1 MASGYTQQDIAKM
14 AAEIESL
21 RSQLAAKEEVVSNL
35 ESEVVELESN
45 IASLESNVTSL
56 ESNVTSL
63 ESNITSLESNITS
76 LETNVTTLETDVT
89 KLESHISKLEYEL
102 TWLRKKL
109 FGKMSERFIN
119 TDPDSRQLDIF
130 GEQLSDN
137 EREELER
144 AAAQEQELITR
155 TVTANKPRTP
165 RKDISFE
172 NLRIEETTIEPEGI
186 NFEEYV
192 CIGTEETN
200 RLAYKPAE
208 FFVKRTIRKKYAL
221 KNQLTELE
229 DEEEKRPSVV
239 IAPLPDSPI
248 HKCMTDTSLLTEIII
263 QKYLYHL
270 PFHRQI
276 ARFGD
281 LGVRISSSTVGDWFS
296 QSCEL
301 LRPLY
306 DHLRRRVLS
315 TDYIQVD
322 ESTLPVIDN
331 EKRRAVKGYL
341 WVVRNPDNGEVFFHY
356 DRGSRSEKTAL
367 TLLHGFNGAI
377 QSDGY
382 QVYKRFE
389 ALDGKLM
396 LGCWAHARRKFD
408 EALAENKKLAT
419 EALLQIQSLYAIE
432 READETGATPEQRR
446 ELRRTKAYPVLVTF
460 EKWLYDNY
468 TTLLPQSRTAKAI
481 SYTYSIFP
489 KLSRYHLNGR
499 YRIDNNLVEN
509 AIRPLAIGRKNYLFC
524 GNSDAAIRAAIV
536 YSLIGSCKAAGVNP
550 AEWLEDVLSK
560 IYSYTKE
567 NRNLE
572 ELLPHSWKK

>member
-1 MASGYTQQDIAKM
+1 MTSGYTQQEVEKM

-21 RSQLAAKEEVVSNL
+21 RNQLAAKEEVVS
-35 ESEVVELESN
+35 
-45 IASLESNVTSL
+45 SLESDVVEL

-63 ESNITSLESNITS
+63 ESNITSLESNI
-76 LETNVTTLETDVT
+76 TTLETDVT

-119 TDPDSRQLDIF
+119 SDPDSRQLDIF
-130 GEQLSDN
+130 GEQLSDK
-137 EREELER
+137 EKEELEK
-144 AAAQEQELITR
+144 AASQEQKLIASTL
-155 TVTANKPRTP
+155 TTKTSRTP
-165 RKDISFE
+165 RKDISLE
-172 NLRIEETTIEPEGI
+172 NLRVEETVIDPEGI
-186 NFEEYV
+186 NPEEYV
-192 CIGTEETN
+192 CIGSDVTN
-200 RLAYKPAE
+200 KLAYKPAE
-208 FFVKRTIRKKYAL
+208 FYVKRIIRRKFAL
-221 KNQLTELE
+221 KNQSEQQSE
-229 DEEEKRPSVV
+229 GKERPTIL
-239 IAPLPDSPI
+239 IASLPESPI
-248 HKCMTDTSLLTEIII
+248 HKCMADTSLLTEIII
-263 QKYLYHL
+263 QKYLYHI

-276 ARFGD
+276 ARFTD

-322 ESTLPVIDN
+322 ESTIPVIDN
-331 EKRRAVKGYL
+331 EKKRAVKGYL

-356 DRGSRSEKTAL
+356 DRGSRSEKTAML
-367 TLLHGFNGAI
+367 LLHGFKGAI

-389 ALDGKLM
+389 ALEGKLM

-408 EALAENKKLAT
+408 EALAENKKLAN
-419 EALLQIQSLYAIE
+419 EALLQIQSLYAVE
-432 READETGATPEQRR
+432 READETGATPEQRK
-446 ELRRTKAYPVLVTF
+446 ELRRTKAYPILVTF

-468 TTLLPQSRTAKAI
+468 KALLPQSRTAKAI
-481 SYTYSIFP
+481 SYTYSLFP
-489 KLSRYHLNGR
+489 KLSRYHLDGR

-524 GNSDAAIRAAIV
+524 GNGEAAIRAAV
-536 YSLIGSCKAAGVNP
+536 MYSLLGSCKAAGVNP
-550 AEWLEDVLSK
+550 TEWLEDVISR
-560 IYSYTKE
+560 IYSYSNGKG
-567 NRNLE
+567 NLE
-572 ELLPHSWKK
+572 ELLPRLWRKSQTCAK

>member
-35 ESEVVELESN
+35 ESEVVKLESN
-45 IASLESNVTSL
+45 ITNL

-119 TDPDSRQLDIF
+119 SDPDSRQLDIF

-144 AAAQEQELITR
+144 AASQEQGLITR

-248 HKCMTDTSLLTEIII
+248 HKCMADTSLLTEIII

-281 LGVRISSSTVGDWFS
+281 LGVRISSSTVGDLFS

-524 GNSDAAIRAAIV
+524 GNSDAAIRAAMV
-536 YSLIGSCKAAGVNP
+536 YSLLGSCKAAGINP

>member
-35 ESEVVELESN
+35 ESEVVKLES
-45 IASLESNVTSL
+45 
-56 ESNVTSL
+56 
-63 ESNITSLESNITS
+63 
-76 LETNVTTLETDVT
+76 NVTTLETDVT

-130 GEQLSDN
+130 GEQHSDN

-192 CIGTEETN
+192 CIGAEETN

-248 HKCMTDTSLLTEIII
+248 HKCMADTSLLTEIII

-524 GNSDAAIRAAIV
+524 GNSDAAIRAAMV
-536 YSLIGSCKAAGVNP
+536 YSLLGSCKAAGINP

>member
-1 MASGYTQQDIAKM
+1 MAIGYTQQEIERM
-14 AAEIESL
+14 TAEIESL

-35 ESEVVELESN
+35 ESDVVK
-45 IASLESNVTSL
+45 LESNVS
-56 ESNVTSL
+56 SL
-63 ESNITSLESNITS
+63 ESNIT
-76 LETNVTTLETDVT
+76 
-89 KLESHISKLEYEL
+89 KLESTVSKLENEL
-102 TWLRKKL
+102 TWLRKRL

-119 TDPDSRQLDIF
+119 SDPDSRQLDIF
-130 GEQLSDN
+130 GEQLSDS

-144 AAAQEQELITR
+144 AAKQEQELITR
-155 TVTANKPRTP
+155 TITASKPRTP
-165 RKDISFE
+165 RKDVSFE

-186 NFEEYV
+186 DFEEYV

-208 FFVKRTIRKKYAL
+208 FYVKRTIRKKYAL
-221 KNQLTELE
+221 KNQLTEL
-229 DEEEKRPSVV
+229 DNEEEKRPSVV
-239 IAPLPDSPI
+239 IAPLSDSPI
-248 HKCMTDTSLLTEIII
+248 HKCMADTTLLTEIII

-315 TDYIQVD
+315 SDYIQVD

-367 TLLHGFNGAI
+367 VLLHGFNGAI

-389 ALDGKLM
+389 TLDGKLM

-419 EALLQIQSLYAIE
+419 EALLQIQSLYAVE

-446 ELRRTKAYPVLVTF
+446 ELRRAKAYPILVTF

-524 GNSDAAIRAAIV
+524 GNSDAAIRASMV
-536 YSLIGSCKAAGVNP
+536 YSLLGSCKAAGINP
-550 AEWLEDVLSK
+550 SEWLEDILSK
-560 IYSYTKE
+560 IYSYTKA

-572 ELLPHSWKK
+572 ELLPHLWKK

>member
-1 MASGYTQQDIAKM
+1 MTSGYTQQDIERM

-21 RSQLAAKEEVVSNL
+21 RSQLAAKEEVVSTL
-35 ESEVVELESN
+35 ESDVVK
-45 IASLESNVTSL
+45 LESNVS
-56 ESNVTSL
+56 SL
-63 ESNITSLESNITS
+63 ESNITSLESDITNLESNIT
-76 LETNVTTLETDVT
+76 
-89 KLESHISKLEYEL
+89 KLEYEL

-119 TDPDSRQLDIF
+119 SDPDTRQLDIF

-144 AAAQEQELITR
+144 AAKQEQELITR
-155 TVTANKPRTP
+155 TITVSKPRTP
-165 RKDISFE
+165 RKDVSFE
-172 NLRIEETTIEPEGI
+172 NLRVEETTIEPEGI
-186 NFEEYV
+186 DFEEYV

-208 FFVKRTIRKKYAL
+208 FYVKRTIRKKYAL
-221 KNQLTELE
+221 KSLSMELDVE
-229 DEEEKRPSVV
+229 QKVKPAIV

-248 HKCMTDTSLLTEIII
+248 HKCMADTSLLTEIII

-331 EKRRAVKGYL
+331 EKKRAVKGYL

-367 TLLHGFNGAI
+367 VLLHGFNGAI

-419 EALLQIQSLYAIE
+419 EALLQIQSLYAVE
-432 READETGATPEQRR
+432 READEMGATTEQRR
-446 ELRRTKAYPVLVTF
+446 ELRRSKAYPILVTF
-460 EKWLYDNY
+460 EKWLYENY
-468 TTLLPQSRTAKAI
+468 KALLPQSRTAKAI

-489 KLSRYHLNGR
+489 KLSRYHLDGR

-524 GNSDAAIRAAIV
+524 GNSDAAIRAAMV
-536 YSLIGSCKAAGVNP
+536 YSLLGSCKAAGVNP
-550 AEWLEDVLSK
+550 TEWLEDVLSK
-560 IYSYTKE
+560 IYSYSKE
-567 NRNLE
+567 RRNLE
-572 ELLPHSWKK
+572 ELLPHLWKK

>member
-1 MASGYTQQDIAKM
+1 MTSGYTQQEIEKM

-21 RSQLAAKEEVVSNL
+21 RNQLAAKEEVVS
-35 ESEVVELESN
+35 
-45 IASLESNVTSL
+45 SLESDVVEL

-63 ESNITSLESNITS
+63 ESNITSLESNI
-76 LETNVTTLETDVT
+76 TTLETDVT

-119 TDPDSRQLDIF
+119 SDPDSRQLDIF
-130 GEQLSDN
+130 GEQLSDK
-137 EREELER
+137 EKEELEK
-144 AAAQEQELITR
+144 AASQEQKLIASTL
-155 TVTANKPRTP
+155 TTKTSRTP
-165 RKDISFE
+165 RKDISLE
-172 NLRIEETTIEPEGI
+172 NLRVEETVIDPEGI
-186 NFEEYV
+186 NPEEYV
-192 CIGTEETN
+192 CIGSDVTN
-200 RLAYKPAE
+200 KLAYKPAE
-208 FFVKRTIRKKYAL
+208 FYVKRIIRRKFAL
-221 KNQLTELE
+221 KNQSEQQSE
-229 DEEEKRPSVV
+229 GKERPTIL
-239 IAPLPDSPI
+239 IASLPESPI
-248 HKCMTDTSLLTEIII
+248 HKCMADTSLLTEIII
-263 QKYLYHL
+263 QKYLYHI

-276 ARFGD
+276 ARFTD

-322 ESTLPVIDN
+322 ESTIPVIDN
-331 EKRRAVKGYL
+331 EKKRAVKGYL

-356 DRGSRSEKTAL
+356 DRGSRSEKTAML
-367 TLLHGFNGAI
+367 LLHGFKGAI

-389 ALDGKLM
+389 ALEGKLM

-524 GNSDAAIRAAIV
+524 GNSDAAIRAAMV
-536 YSLIGSCKAAGVNP
+536 YSLLGSCKAAGINP

>member
-1 MASGYTQQDIAKM
+1 M

-21 RSQLAAKEEVVSNL
+21 RSQLAAKEEVVSTL
-35 ESEVVELESN
+35 ESEVVK
-45 IASLESNVTSL
+45 
-56 ESNVTSL
+56 L
-63 ESNITSLESNITS
+63 ESNITNLESNI
-76 LETNVTTLETDVT
+76 TTLETDVT

-119 TDPDSRQLDIF
+119 SDPDSRQLDIF

-144 AAAQEQELITR
+144 AATQEQELITR

-172 NLRIEETTIEPEGI
+172 GLRVEETTIEPEGI

-192 CIGTEETN
+192 CIGAEETN

-229 DEEEKRPSVV
+229 DEREKRPSVV

-248 HKCMTDTSLLTEIII
+248 HKCMADTTLLTEIII

-341 WVVRNPDNGEVFFHY
+341 WVVRNPDSGEVFFHY

-382 QVYKRFE
+382 QVYNRFE
-389 ALDGKLM
+389 VLDGKLM

-432 READETGATPEQRR
+432 READEMGATVEQRG
-446 ELRRTKAYPVLVTF
+446 ELRRTKAYPLLVIF

-499 YRIDNNLVEN
+499 YRLDNNLVEN

-567 NRNLE
+567 NRNME
-572 ELLPHSWKK
+572 ELLPHLWKK

>member
-1 MASGYTQQDIAKM
+1 MTSGYTQQDIERM

-21 RSQLAAKEEVVSNL
+21 RSQLAAKEEVVSTL
-35 ESEVVELESN
+35 ESDVVK
-45 IASLESNVTSL
+45 LESNVS
-56 ESNVTSL
+56 SL
-63 ESNITSLESNITS
+63 ESNITSLESDITNLESNIT
-76 LETNVTTLETDVT
+76 
-89 KLESHISKLEYEL
+89 KLEYEL

-119 TDPDSRQLDIF
+119 SDPDTRQLDIF

-144 AAAQEQELITR
+144 AAKQEQELITR
-155 TVTANKPRTP
+155 TITVSKPRTP
-165 RKDISFE
+165 RKDVSFE
-172 NLRIEETTIEPEGI
+172 NLRVEETTIEPEGI
-186 NFEEYV
+186 DFEEYV

-208 FFVKRTIRKKYAL
+208 FYVKRTIRKKYAL
-221 KNQLTELE
+221 KSLSMELDVE
-229 DEEEKRPSVV
+229 QKVKPAIV

-248 HKCMTDTSLLTEIII
+248 HKCMADTSLLTEIII

-331 EKRRAVKGYL
+331 EKKRAVKGYL

-367 TLLHGFNGAI
+367 VLLHGFNGAI

-419 EALLQIQSLYAIE
+419 EALLQIQSLYAVE
-432 READETGATPEQRR
+432 READEMGATTEQRR
-446 ELRRTKAYPVLVTF
+446 ELRRSKAYPILVTF
-460 EKWLYDNY
+460 EKWLYENY
-468 TTLLPQSRTAKAI
+468 KALLPQSRTAKAI

-489 KLSRYHLNGR
+489 KLSRYHIDGR

-524 GNSDAAIRAAIV
+524 GNSDAAIRAAMV
-536 YSLIGSCKAAGVNP
+536 YSLLGSCKAAGVNP
-550 AEWLEDVLSK
+550 TEWLEDVLSK
-560 IYSYTKE
+560 IYSYSKE
-567 NRNLE
+567 RRNLE
-572 ELLPHSWKK
+572 ELLPHLWKK

>member
-1 MASGYTQQDIAKM
+1 MASGYTQQDIEKM

-21 RSQLAAKEEVVSNL
+21 RSQLAAKEEVVSTL

-45 IASLESNVTSL
+45 ITN
-56 ESNVTSL
+56 L
-63 ESNITSLESNITS
+63 ESNITSLESNI
-76 LETNVTTLETDVT
+76 TTLETDVT

-109 FGKMSERFIN
+109 FGKMSERFISS
-119 TDPDSRQLDIF
+119 DPDSRQLDIF
-130 GEQLSDN
+130 GDQLSDK

-144 AAAQEQELITR
+144 AAAQEQKLIT
-155 TVTANKPRTP
+155 TTLTTKTSRTP
-165 RKDISFE
+165 RKDISLE
-172 NLRIEETTIEPEGI
+172 NLRVEETVIDPEGI
-186 NFEEYV
+186 NYEEYV
-192 CIGTEETN
+192 CIGSEVTN
-200 RLAYKPAE
+200 KLAYKPAE
-208 FFVKRTIRKKYAL
+208 FYVKRIIRRKFAL
-221 KNQLTELE
+221 KNQSEQQNE
-229 DEEEKRPSVV
+229 GKERPTIL
-239 IAPLPDSPI
+239 IASLPESPI
-248 HKCMTDTSLLTEIII
+248 HKCMAETSLLTEIII
-263 QKYLYHL
+263 QKYLYHI

-276 ARFGD
+276 ARFAD
-281 LGVRISSSTVGDWFS
+281 LGVRISSSTMGDWFS

-301 LRPLY
+301 LKPLY

-356 DRGSRSEKTAL
+356 DRGSRSEKTAMM
-367 TLLHGFNGAI
+367 LLHDFKGAI

-432 READETGATPEQRR
+432 READEMGATPEQRR
-446 ELRRTKAYPVLVTF
+446 ELRRTKAYPILVTF
-460 EKWLYDNY
+460 EKWLFENY
-468 TTLLPQSRTAKAI
+468 KTLLPQSRTAKAI
-481 SYTYSIFP
+481 SYTYSLFP
-489 KLSRYHLNGR
+489 KLSRYHLDGR

-524 GNSDAAIRAAIV
+524 GNSEAATRAAV
-536 YSLIGSCKAAGVNP
+536 MYSLLGSCKAAGVNP
-550 AEWLEDVLSK
+550 TEWLEDVLSK
-560 IYSYTKE
+560 MYSYSKGKG
-567 NRNLE
+567 NLE
-572 ELLPHSWKK
+572 ILLPHLWRKSQTCVK

>member
-1 MASGYTQQDIAKM
+1 M

-21 RSQLAAKEEVVSNL
+21 RSQLAAKEEVVSTL

-45 IASLESNVTSL
+45 ITN
-56 ESNVTSL
+56 L
-63 ESNITSLESNITS
+63 ESNITSLESNI
-76 LETNVTTLETDVT
+76 TTLETDVT

-109 FGKMSERFIN
+109 FGKMSERFISS
-119 TDPDSRQLDIF
+119 DPDSRQLDIF
-130 GEQLSDN
+130 GDQLSDK

-144 AAAQEQELITR
+144 AAAQEQKLIT
-155 TVTANKPRTP
+155 TTLTTKTSRTP
-165 RKDISFE
+165 RKDISLE
-172 NLRIEETTIEPEGI
+172 NLRVEETVIDPEGI
-186 NFEEYV
+186 NYEEYV
-192 CIGTEETN
+192 CIGSEVTN
-200 RLAYKPAE
+200 KLAYKPAE
-208 FFVKRTIRKKYAL
+208 FYVKRIIRRKFAL
-221 KNQLTELE
+221 KNQSEQQNE
-229 DEEEKRPSVV
+229 GKERPTIL
-239 IAPLPDSPI
+239 IASLPESPI
-248 HKCMTDTSLLTEIII
+248 HKCMAETSLLTEIII
-263 QKYLYHL
+263 QKYLYHI

-276 ARFGD
+276 ARFAD
-281 LGVRISSSTVGDWFS
+281 LGVRISSSTMGDWFS

-301 LRPLY
+301 LKPLY

-356 DRGSRSEKTAL
+356 DRGSRSEKTAMM
-367 TLLHGFNGAI
+367 LLHDFKGAI

-432 READETGATPEQRR
+432 READEMGATPEQRR
-446 ELRRTKAYPVLVTF
+446 ELRRTKAYPILVTF
-460 EKWLYDNY
+460 EKWLFENY
-468 TTLLPQSRTAKAI
+468 KTLLPQSRTAKAI
-481 SYTYSIFP
+481 SYTYSLFP
-489 KLSRYHLNGR
+489 KLSRYHLDGR

-524 GNSDAAIRAAIV
+524 GNSEAATRAAV
-536 YSLIGSCKAAGVNP
+536 MYSLLGSCKAAGVNP
-550 AEWLEDVLSK
+550 TEWLEDVLSK
-560 IYSYTKE
+560 MYSYSKGKG
-567 NRNLE
+567 NLE
-572 ELLPHSWKK
+572 ILLPHLWRKSQTCVK

>member
-1 MASGYTQQDIAKM
+1 MTSGYTQQEIEKM

-21 RSQLAAKEEVVSNL
+21 RNQLAAKEEVVS
-35 ESEVVELESN
+35 
-45 IASLESNVTSL
+45 SLESDVVEL

-63 ESNITSLESNITS
+63 ESNITSLESNI
-76 LETNVTTLETDVT
+76 TTLETDVT

-119 TDPDSRQLDIF
+119 SDPDSRQLDIF
-130 GEQLSDN
+130 GEQLSDK
-137 EREELER
+137 EKEELEK
-144 AAAQEQELITR
+144 AASQEQKLIASTL
-155 TVTANKPRTP
+155 TTKTSRTP
-165 RKDISFE
+165 RKDISLE
-172 NLRIEETTIEPEGI
+172 NLRVEETVIDPEGI
-186 NFEEYV
+186 NPEEYV
-192 CIGTEETN
+192 CIGSDVTN
-200 RLAYKPAE
+200 KLAYKPAE
-208 FFVKRTIRKKYAL
+208 FYVKRIIRRKFAL
-221 KNQLTELE
+221 KNQSEQQSE
-229 DEEEKRPSVV
+229 GKERPTIL
-239 IAPLPDSPI
+239 IASLPESPI
-248 HKCMTDTSLLTEIII
+248 HKCMADTSLLTEIII
-263 QKYLYHL
+263 QKYLYHI

-276 ARFGD
+276 ARFTD

-322 ESTLPVIDN
+322 ESTIPVIDN
-331 EKRRAVKGYL
+331 EKKRAVKGYL

-356 DRGSRSEKTAL
+356 DRGSRSEKTAML
-367 TLLHGFNGAI
+367 LLHGFKGAI

-389 ALDGKLM
+389 ALEGKLM

-408 EALAENKKLAT
+408 EALAENKKLAN
-419 EALLQIQSLYAIE
+419 EALLQIQSLYAVE
-432 READETGATPEQRR
+432 RQADETGATPEQRK
-446 ELRRTKAYPVLVTF
+446 ELRRTKAYPILVTF

-468 TTLLPQSRTAKAI
+468 KALLPQSRTAKAI
-481 SYTYSIFP
+481 SYTYSLFP
-489 KLSRYHLNGR
+489 KLSRYHLDGR

-524 GNSDAAIRAAIV
+524 GNGEAAIRAAV
-536 YSLIGSCKAAGVNP
+536 MYSLLGSCKAAGVNP
-550 AEWLEDVLSK
+550 TEWLEDVISR
-560 IYSYTKE
+560 IYSYSNGKG
-567 NRNLE
+567 NLE
-572 ELLPHSWKK
+572 ELLPRLWRKSQTCAK

>member
-1 MASGYTQQDIAKM
+1 MTSGYTQQEIEKM

-21 RSQLAAKEEVVSNL
+21 RNQLAAKEEVVS
-35 ESEVVELESN
+35 
-45 IASLESNVTSL
+45 SLESDVVEL

-63 ESNITSLESNITS
+63 ESNITSLESNI
-76 LETNVTTLETDVT
+76 TTLETDVT

-119 TDPDSRQLDIF
+119 SDPDSRQLDIF
-130 GEQLSDN
+130 GEQLSDK
-137 EREELER
+137 EKEELEK
-144 AAAQEQELITR
+144 AASQEQKLIASTL
-155 TVTANKPRTP
+155 TTKTSRTP
-165 RKDISFE
+165 RKDISLE
-172 NLRIEETTIEPEGI
+172 NLRVEETVIDPEGI
-186 NFEEYV
+186 NPEEYV
-192 CIGTEETN
+192 CIGSDVTN
-200 RLAYKPAE
+200 KLAYKPAE
-208 FFVKRTIRKKYAL
+208 FYVKRIIRRKFAL
-221 KNQLTELE
+221 KNQSEQQSE
-229 DEEEKRPSVV
+229 GKERPTIL
-239 IAPLPDSPI
+239 IASLPESPI
-248 HKCMTDTSLLTEIII
+248 HKCMADTSLLTEIII
-263 QKYLYHL
+263 QKYLYHI

-276 ARFGD
+276 ARFTD

-322 ESTLPVIDN
+322 ESTIPVIDN
-331 EKRRAVKGYL
+331 EKKRAVKGYL

-356 DRGSRSEKTAL
+356 DRGSRSEKTAML
-367 TLLHGFNGAI
+367 LLHGFKGAI

-389 ALDGKLM
+389 ALEGKLM

-408 EALAENKKLAT
+408 EALAENKKLAN
-419 EALLQIQSLYAIE
+419 EALLQIQSLYAVE
-432 READETGATPEQRR
+432 READETGATPEQRK
-446 ELRRTKAYPVLVTF
+446 ELRRTKAYPILVTF

-468 TTLLPQSRTAKAI
+468 KALLPQSRTAKAI
-481 SYTYSIFP
+481 SYTYSLFP
-489 KLSRYHLNGR
+489 KLSRYHLDGR

-524 GNSDAAIRAAIV
+524 GNGEAAIRAAV
-536 YSLIGSCKAAGVNP
+536 KYSLLGSCKAAGVNP
-550 AEWLEDVLSK
+550 TEWLEDVISR
-560 IYSYTKE
+560 IYSYSNGKG
-567 NRNLE
+567 NLE
-572 ELLPHSWKK
+572 ELLPRLWRKSQTCAK

>member
-35 ESEVVELESN
+35 ESEVVKLESN
-45 IASLESNVTSL
+45 ITNL

-119 TDPDSRQLDIF
+119 SDPDSRQLDIF

-248 HKCMTDTSLLTEIII
+248 HKCMADTSLLTEIII

-524 GNSDAAIRAAIV
+524 GNSDAAIRAAMV
-536 YSLIGSCKAAGVNP
+536 YSLLGSCKAAGINP

>member
-1 MASGYTQQDIAKM
+1 M

-35 ESEVVELESN
+35 ESEVVKLESN
-45 IASLESNVTSL
+45 ITNL

-119 TDPDSRQLDIF
+119 SDPDSRQLDIF

-172 NLRIEETTIEPEGI
+172 GLRVEETTIEPEGI

-192 CIGTEETN
+192 CIGAEETN

-229 DEEEKRPSVV
+229 DEREKRPSVV

-248 HKCMTDTSLLTEIII
+248 HKCMADTSLLTEIII

-524 GNSDAAIRAAIV
+524 GNSDAAIRAAMV
-536 YSLIGSCKAAGVNP
+536 YSLLGSCKAAGINP

>member
-1 MASGYTQQDIAKM
+1 MTSGYTQQEIEKM

-21 RSQLAAKEEVVSNL
+21 RNQLAAKEEVVS
-35 ESEVVELESN
+35 
-45 IASLESNVTSL
+45 SLESDVVEL

-63 ESNITSLESNITS
+63 ESNITSLESNI
-76 LETNVTTLETDVT
+76 TTLETDVT

-144 AAAQEQELITR
+144 AATQEQELITR

-172 NLRIEETTIEPEGI
+172 GLRVEETTIEPEGI

-192 CIGTEETN
+192 CIGAEETN

-229 DEEEKRPSVV
+229 DEREKRPSVV

-248 HKCMTDTSLLTEIII
+248 HKCMADTTLLTEIII

-367 TLLHGFNGAI
+367 VLLHGFNGAI

-382 QVYKRFE
+382 QVYNRFE
-389 ALDGKLM
+389 VLDGKLM

-408 EALAENKKLAT
+408 EALVENKKLAT

-432 READETGATPEQRR
+432 READEMGATVEQRG
-446 ELRRTKAYPVLVTF
+446 ELRRTKAYPLLVTF

-499 YRIDNNLVEN
+499 YRLDNNLVEN

-524 GNSDAAIRAAIV
+524 GNSDAAIRAAMV

-567 NRNLE
+567 NRNIE
-572 ELLPHSWKK
+572 ELLPHLWKK

>member
-1 MASGYTQQDIAKM
+1 MTSGYTQQEIEKM

-21 RSQLAAKEEVVSNL
+21 RNQLAAKEEVVS
-35 ESEVVELESN
+35 
-45 IASLESNVTSL
+45 SLESDVVEL

-63 ESNITSLESNITS
+63 ESNITSLESNI
-76 LETNVTTLETDVT
+76 TTLETDVT

-119 TDPDSRQLDIF
+119 SDPDSRQLDIF
-130 GEQLSDN
+130 GEQLSDK
-137 EREELER
+137 EKEELEK
-144 AAAQEQELITR
+144 AASQEQKLIASTL
-155 TVTANKPRTP
+155 TTKTSRTP
-165 RKDISFE
+165 RKDISLE
-172 NLRIEETTIEPEGI
+172 NLRVEETVIDPEGI
-186 NFEEYV
+186 NPEEYV
-192 CIGTEETN
+192 CIGSDVTN
-200 RLAYKPAE
+200 KLAYKPAE
-208 FFVKRTIRKKYAL
+208 FYVKRIIRRKFAL
-221 KNQLTELE
+221 KNQSEQQSE
-229 DEEEKRPSVV
+229 GKERPTIL
-239 IAPLPDSPI
+239 IASLPESPI
-248 HKCMTDTSLLTEIII
+248 HKCMADTSLLTEIII
-263 QKYLYHL
+263 QKYLYHI

-276 ARFGD
+276 ARFTD

-322 ESTLPVIDN
+322 ESTIPVIDN
-331 EKRRAVKGYL
+331 EKKRTVKGYL

-356 DRGSRSEKTAL
+356 DRGSRSEKTAML
-367 TLLHGFNGAI
+367 LLHGFKGAI

-389 ALDGKLM
+389 ALEGKLM

-408 EALAENKKLAT
+408 EALAENKKLAN

-432 READETGATPEQRR
+432 READETGATPEQRK
-446 ELRRTKAYPVLVTF
+446 ELRRTKAYPILVTF

-468 TTLLPQSRTAKAI
+468 KALLPQSRTAKAI
-481 SYTYSIFP
+481 SYTYSLFP
-489 KLSRYHLNGR
+489 KLSRYHLDGR

-524 GNSDAAIRAAIV
+524 GNAEAAIRAAV
-536 YSLIGSCKAAGVNP
+536 MYSLLGSCKAAGVNP
-550 AEWLEDVLSK
+550 TEWLEDVISR
-560 IYSYTKE
+560 IYSYSNGKG
-567 NRNLE
+567 NLE
-572 ELLPHSWKK
+572 ELLPRLWRKSQTCAK